1 MSIDLKS
8 PPKNKPE
15 NKDGMTIGRLAE
27 AAGVNVE
34 TIRYYQRIGL
44 ISEPKKPQ
52 QGYRK
57 YPHKTLEQIR
67 FIKRAQQLGFSLQEI
82 LDLLELGDG
91 HCSDVRERA
100 EEKRDKIERQIRDLQ
115 ALQGTLTELINACHS
130 GKGKQ
135 KCPIVETLSDREI

>member
-1 MSIDLKS
+1 
-8 PPKNKPE
+8 
-15 NKDGMTIGRLAE
+15 MTIGRLAE

-52 QGYRK
+52 EGFRK
-57 YPHKTLEQIR
+57 YQHEALDQII

-82 LDLLELGDG
+82 AELLELGDG
-91 HCSDVRERA
+91 HCSDVRKRA
-100 EEKRDKIERQIRDLQ
+100 EKKRDKIANQIKDLQ
-115 ALQGTLTELINACHS
+115 ALQGTLNQLIQACHL

-135 KCPIVETLSDREI
+135 KCPIVETLLNSDI

>member
-1 MSIDLKS
+1 MS
-8 PPKNKPE
+8 NE
-15 NKDGMTIGRLAE
+15 VHNQHMTIGRLAE

-44 ISEPKKPQ
+44 MTKPIKPQ

-57 YPHKTLEQIR
+57 YTRVALEQMI
-67 FIKRAQQLGFSLQEI
+67 FIKRAQQLGFSLEEI
-82 LDLLELGDG
+82 AELLELGDG

-100 EEKRDKIERQIRDLQ
+100 EKKRDKITKQIKDLQ
-115 ALQGTLTELINACHS
+115 ALQTTLEQLINTCKS

-135 KCPIVETLSDREI
+135 KCPIVETLLK